1 MGNQGFE
8 GQTLTILEAIQTD
21 VSATKQD
28 MVALKKDVQVNCEK
42 LDTIDNKIGELDR
55 TLRGSNGDKGL
66 VAEVAILQSKF
77 EAHVETADKK
87 NNNSKKPEDKNNSP
101 ITASWLLEKGL
112 MPIIIAF
119 LVWLFLDVVPNLI
132 THLSGVP

>member
-8 GQTLTILEAIQTD
+8 GQTLTILEAIQND

-66 VAEVAILQSKF
+66 IAEVAILQSRF
-77 EAHVETADKK
+77 ESHVEVSGTTTKNGNGAKK
-87 NNNSKKPEDKNNSP
+87 NGDEGK

-132 THLSGVP
+132 THLAGP